1 MATILVVDDDVLVR
15 SVLKR
20 ILNMNRHEVI
30 EAQDGQE
37 ALELIDPNA
46 LPDLILMDHKMPKL
60 SGVDCARQLKKLY
73 PFLKIVLISGCFAVD
88 DDGYL
93 AAVKYLFTGIILK
106 PFQIKDV
113 VGTVQ
118 YALGA
123 KQESTARLQ
132 SRHLTQELTRA
143 Q

>member
-37 ALELIDPNA
+37 ALEFIEPNA

-106 PFQIKDV
+106 PFQIRDV
-113 VGTVQ
+113 VNTVQ
-118 YALGA
+118 YALGT
-123 KQESTARLQ
+123 KQEYPVRLL
-132 SRHLTQELTRA
+132 SRHLAQELTGV
-143 Q
+143 

>member
-46 LPDLILMDHKMPKL
+46 LPDLILMDHLMPRL
-60 SGVDCARQLKKLY
+60 NGIDCAK
-73 PFLKIVLISGCFAVD
+73 
-88 DDGYL
+88 
-93 AAVKYLFTGIILK
+93 
-106 PFQIKDV
+106 
-113 VGTVQ
+113 
-118 YALGA
+118 
-123 KQESTARLQ
+123 RL
-132 SRHLTQELTRA
+132 RNL
-143 Q
+143 

>member
-1 MATILVVDDDVLVR
+1 MNAKILIVDDDADIVMMLEDR
-15 SVLKR
+15 LRASGYETIIAK
-20 ILNMNRHEVI
+20 
-30 EAQDGQE
+30 DGQE

-73 PFLKIVLISGCFAVD
+73 PLQKIVLISGCFGVD

-93 AAVKYLFTGIILK
+93 AAVRYLFTGIILK
-106 PFQIKDV
+106 PFQIKEV

-118 YALGA
+118 YALDA
-123 KQESTARLQ
+123 KQEYTARSQ
-132 SRHLTQELTRA
+132 SRHLTQELTGV
-143 Q
+143 

>member
-1 MATILVVDDDVLVR
+1 MAMIMVVDDDVLIR

-20 ILNMNRHEVI
+20 VLNMHRHEVI

-46 LPDLILMDHKMPKL
+46 LPNLILMDHKMPKL

-73 PFLKIVLISGCFAVD
+73 PFLKIILISGCFCSD

-93 AAVKYLFTGIILK
+93 AAVKYLFKGIISK

-113 VGTVQ
+113 VDTVQ
-118 YALGA
+118 YALGT
-123 KQESTARLQ
+123 KQEAAAHSQ
-132 SRHLTQELTRA
+132 SRPPIQELTSV
-143 Q
+143 

>member
-15 SVLKR
+15 SGLKR

-113 VGTVQ
+113 VGTVEF
-118 YALGA
+118 ALGA
-123 KQESTARLQ
+123 KQESTARSQ

-143 Q
+143 

>member
-37 ALELIDPNA
+37 ALELINPNA

-73 PFLKIVLISGCFAVD
+73 PFLKIILISGCFCSD

-113 VGTVQ
+113 VRAVQ
-118 YALGA
+118 YALGT
-123 KQESTARLQ
+123 KQEVAAHSQ
-132 SRHLTQELTRA
+132 PRHFAHELA
-143 Q
+143 GV